1 EARFRAHGAA
11 LGRVNERTDLMAD
24 PQVLHNGCAVLVPN
38 GGGEPVRV
46 ARSAARFDGQVQAP
60 STGAAHLGEH
70 SISVLQA
77 LGFDAQRI
85 DALLANGTVRLP
97 KAPA

>member
-1 EARFRAHGAA
+1 
-11 LGRVNERTDLMAD
+11 MAD

-38 GGGEPVRV
+38 GDGEPVRV
-46 ARSAARFDGQVQAP
+46 ACSAARFDGHLQAP
-60 STGAAHLGEH
+60 STGAARLGEH

-85 DALLANGTVRLP
+85 SALVASGTVRLP
-97 KAPA
+97 KAAA